1 MALKPA
7 SIIKLSFIVL
17 LTCALLYISF
27 SSIEVAEGESRWKF
41 IIETWQRADK
51 GYLLLSALAAIISH
65 VIRAERWKLLLRP
78 IGYNLSLIYSF
89 YSVMV
94 GYFINLAVPRG
105 GEISR
110 CYNLFKLNKTPI
122 NVSFGT
128 VLAERTVDLIILLLL
143 IVISFL
149 VEIEKF
155 TYFFNNLSF
164 GNSSKSNGL
173 SWMVYLLGFF
183 LLLFGGFLFSIR
195 KKKMGALKV
204 LIKIKQFLIGL
215 KKGLLAVL
223 HLKQKKQFVL
233 YSLSIWV
240 LYYLMSYFVILA
252 FPETGILSYQE
263 ALIIFVIGGIAMT
276 IPLPG
281 GLGSYHILV
290 PAGLSLLYGIHRDDA
305 VAFTFIFHG
314 WQTLLVIIIGSL
326 SLIISQFLYKSH
338 KNV

>member
-1 MALKPA
+1 MAIKSK
-7 SIIKLSFIVL
+7 SIVKLSFILL
-17 LTCALLYISF
+17 LTGGLLYISF
-27 SSIEVAEGESRWKF
+27 SSIQVVEGESRWNF
-41 IIETWQRADK
+41 ILKTWQRADK
-51 GYLLLSALAAIISH
+51 GFLLLSALAAIISH
-65 VIRAERWKLLLRP
+65 LIRAERWKLLLRP
-78 IGYNLSLIYSF
+78 IGYNLSLLYSF

-94 GYFINLAVPRG
+94 GYFINLVIPRG

-122 NVSFGT
+122 NISFGT
-128 VLAERTVDLIILLLL
+128 VIAERAVDLVILLLL
-143 IVISFL
+143 ILTSFF

-155 TYFFNNLSF
+155 TYFFNNLSLN
-164 GNSSKSNGL
+164 NSSKGGGFIWL
-173 SWMVYLLGFF
+173 FYVAGFF
-183 LLLFGGFLFSIR
+183 VLLFAMFVLFVR
-195 KKKMGALKV
+195 KRQRWALKIV
-204 LIKIKQFLIGL
+204 VKLKQFLSGL
-215 KKGLLAVL
+215 KKGLYAVL
-223 HLKQKKQFVL
+223 HLKQKKQFIA
-233 YSLSIWV
+233 YSITIWA

-263 ALIIFVIGGIAMT
+263 ALTIFVIGGIAMT

-314 WQTLLVIIIGSL
+314 WQTLLVIIIGSF